1 MSNCNPWHHFQQR
14 YSCVHGSLRE
24 RQEKWLMN
32 CLRANQNSL
41 YGKEKGFAEIATIEA
56 FQQCV
61 PVVEYETLAPLI
73 ERIGQGQQNVLFCES
88 VQAFERTGG
97 SHSGGKL
104 IPYSARGLADFRH
117 ALTRWLGDTIR
128 EHQLT
133 QGHAYWA
140 LSPVATRQEN
150 TCGGVPVGAG
160 DALYLG
166 ENNLAA
172 FIRLSAVPLSVGNV
186 EDMADWQLL
195 TLNYLLRSHDLRLI
209 SVWSP
214 AFLTSLLTGLQT
226 RQQTLLA
233 LLAHGGDIAG
243 HTLAPDAQ
251 ALSRYQHYLLSSD
264 TRQLWPEL
272 AVISCWTDAAS
283 QSLADEMMQHFSGV
297 CLQPKGL
304 LSTEAVISVP
314 DKHGLPT
321 LCVDSN
327 FYEFIADDGVISL
340 ADELVVGAEY
350 RVIVTTNSGL
360 YRYQTGD
367 RVKCTGESEGIPG
380 LRFTGRDGVYSD
392 LVGEKLTEPFVI
404 NCLASLRGFAALAPD
419 IATPGYVLLLDSA
432 LRERNV
438 PYLNDIEERLRSN
451 PQYCYARRL
460 DQLAPLRCQFIDNP
474 ADRYLR
480 WRQRQ
485 GKRLGDIKIPA
496 IFTTDEWR
504 GTFQTGV

>member
-1 MSNCNPWHHFQQR
+1 MD
-14 YSCVHGSLRE
+14 
-24 RQEKWLMN
+24 
-32 CLRANQNSL
+32 CLSANQTSL
-41 YGKEKGFAEIATIEA
+41 YGKEKGFVAIATIEA

-61 PVVEYETLAPLI
+61 PVVEYETLTPLI
-73 ERIGQGQQNVLFCES
+73 ERIAQGEQNVLFCES

-97 SHSGGKL
+97 SRSGGKL

-117 ALTRWLGDTIR
+117 ALTGWLGDTIR

-140 LSPVATRQEN
+140 LSPVATRQEK
-150 TCGGVPVGAG
+150 TCCGLPVGTG
-160 DALYLG
+160 DVLYLG
-166 ENNLAA
+166 EDNLAA
-172 FIRLSAVPLSVGNV
+172 FAELSAVPLSVGNV

-195 TLNYLLRSHDLRLI
+195 TLYYLLCSHDLKLI

-226 RQQTLLA
+226 RQKALLA
-233 LLAHGGDIAG
+233 LLACGGDIDG
-243 HTLAPDAQ
+243 HTLIPDAE
-251 ALSRYQHYLLSSD
+251 ALCRYQRYLLLSD
-264 TRQLWPEL
+264 TRQVWPEL
-272 AVISCWTDAAS
+272 EVISCWADAAS
-283 QSLADEMMQHFSGV
+283 QTLADEMMQHFSGV
-297 CLQPKGL
+297 SLQPKGL

-340 ADELVVGAEY
+340 ADELVIGSEY

-360 YRYQTGD
+360 YRYHTGD
-367 RVKCTGESEGIPG
+367 RVKCTGESEGIPM
-380 LRFTGRDGVYSD
+380 LCFIGRDGVYSD

-404 NCLASLRGFAALAPD
+404 NCLASLCGFAALVQD

-432 LRERNV
+432 LRERNA
-438 PYLNDIEERLRSN
+438 PYLNDIDERLCSN
-451 PQYCYARRL
+451 PQYHYARRL
-460 DQLAPLRCQFIDNP
+460 GQLAPLRCQFIDNP

-480 WRQRQ
+480 WHQRQ

-496 IFTTDEWR
+496 IFTADEWR
-504 GTFQTGV
+504 GAFQAGV

>member
-1 MSNCNPWHHFQQR
+1 MSNPNPWRHFKQR
-14 YSCVHGSLRE
+14 SSRAHSSLRE
-24 RQEKWLMN
+24 RQEKWLMA
-32 CLRANQNSL
+32 CLRANQTSL
-41 YGKEKGFAEIATIEA
+41 YGKEKDFAAIATIEA

-61 PVVEYETLAPLI
+61 PVVEYETLTPLI
-73 ERIGQGQQNVLFCES
+73 ERIAQGQQNVLFCES

-104 IPYSARGLADFRH
+104 IPYSARGLVDFRH
-117 ALTRWLGDTIR
+117 ALTGWLGDTIC
-128 EHQLT
+128 EHRLT

-140 LSPVATRQEN
+140 LSPVATRQEK
-150 TCGGVPVGAG
+150 TCCGVSVGAG

-166 ENNLAA
+166 EDNLAA
-172 FIRLSAVPLSVGNV
+172 FAGLSAVPLSVGNV

-195 TLNYLLRSHDLRLI
+195 TLYYLLCAHDLKLI

-226 RQQTLLA
+226 HQQTLLA
-233 LLAHGGDIAG
+233 LLAGGGDIAG
-243 HTLAPDAQ
+243 HIFGPDAQ
-251 ALSRYQHYLLSSD
+251 ALCRYQRYLLSSD

-272 AVISCWTDAAS
+272 AVISCWADAAS
-283 QSLADEMMQHFSGV
+283 QTLADEMMQHFSHV

-314 DKHGLPT
+314 DKYGLPT

-340 ADELVVGAEY
+340 ADELVVGPEY

-360 YRYQTGD
+360 YRYHTGD
-367 RVKCTGESEGIPG
+367 RVKCTGESEGIPV
-380 LRFTGRDGVYSD
+380 LRFTGRGGVYSD

-404 NCLASLRGFAALAPD
+404 NCLASLRGFAALAQD
-419 IATPGYVLLLDSA
+419 IVTPGYVLLLDSA
-432 LRERNV
+432 LRERNA
-438 PYLNDIEERLRSN
+438 PYLKDIEERLRTN
-451 PQYCYARRL
+451 PQYLYARRL
-460 DQLAPLRCQFIDNP
+460 GQLAPLRCQFIDNP
-474 ADRYLR
+474 TDCYLR

-496 IFTTDEWR
+496 IFTVDEWR
-504 GTFQTGV
+504 GAFQTGV